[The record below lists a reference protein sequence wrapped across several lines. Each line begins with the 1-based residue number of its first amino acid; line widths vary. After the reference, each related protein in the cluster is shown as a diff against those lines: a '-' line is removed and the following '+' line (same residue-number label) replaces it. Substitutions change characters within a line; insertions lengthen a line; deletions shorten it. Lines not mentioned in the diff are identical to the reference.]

1 MKNRAAFPLALAI
14 LVLLS
19 STPCRASDKPWR
31 LTAGAGGTVG
41 SSGARLGS
49 PGIGTLAVSRSLTRH
64 VGLQLRTTYLWPT
77 DTGIGTQETV
87 LPIGLGLLVGESHS
101 SGLTIEA
108 SPSIFVS
115 RWENS
120 YGSFTTALP
129 GYQVGASVQVPVINR
144 AGLNIGMLYM
154 HSKDYRPS
162 EETDLLSQHAG
173 PDSYHEGLDE
183 ITAFFGIAVGI

>member
-1 MKNRAAFPLALAI
+1 M
-14 LVLLS
+14 
-19 STPCRASDKPWR
+19 
-31 LTAGAGGTVG
+31 
-41 SSGARLGS
+41 
-49 PGIGTLAVSRSLTRH
+49 SRSLTRH

-77 DTGIGTQETV
+77 DIGIGMQETV

-129 GYQVGASVQVPVINR
+129 GYQVGASVQVHVIDR
-144 AGLNIGMLYM
+144 TGLNIGMLYM
-154 HSKDYRPS
+154 HSKDYSPI
-162 EETDLLSQHAG
+162 EETGSLEEHTG